1 MVPTTAALAE
11 PEPLISPIMLDPTTA
26 VCGIS
31 RRDRGDQPHHVDH
44 ASSAR

>member
-11 PEPLISPIMLDPTTA
+11 PEPLTMPTASEPITA

-31 RRDRGDQPHHVDH
+31 WR
-44 ASSAR
+44 